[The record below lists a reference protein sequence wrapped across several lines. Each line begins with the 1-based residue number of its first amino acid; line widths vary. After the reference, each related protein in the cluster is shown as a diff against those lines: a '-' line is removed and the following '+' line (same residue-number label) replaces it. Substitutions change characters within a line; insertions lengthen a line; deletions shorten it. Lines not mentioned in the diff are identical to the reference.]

1 MHRLTNTTIA
11 CYALLMFAGA
21 GPLEVLNEP
30 AAMQTSAAATTSDAA
45 NRGPGRLLPSGA
57 NQIAATHHPVDL
69 FRNRN
74 EP

>member
-30 AAMQTSAAATTSDAA
+30 AALQTSAAAATCDAA
-45 NRGPGRLLPSGA
+45 NRGPGLLPAGA